1 MFRAG
6 SENLKEQE
14 YLLLGKVTRP
24 FGIRGEVRVHTF
36 NPFSETLE
44 HVDSLLLRSQ
54 DGKTQE
60 FKIAQVRTHQNF
72 YLVRFEGVND
82 RDLAESLRDREIL
95 VRKDQL
101 ARPKE
106 GEFYWFELIGMDA
119 VGESGKEIGKVVAI
133 EETNPYLGGNDI
145 LVINTEGGEIM
156 VPITEKQVKK
166 VDLTAKK
173 IIISGL
179 EDFKK

>member
-24 FGIRGEVRVHTF
+24 FGIRGEVRVHTY

-44 HVDSLLLRSQ
+44 HLDSLLLRSK
-54 DGKTQE
+54 DGKIQE
-60 FKIAQVRTHQNF
+60 FKIAQIRIHQNF
-72 YLVRFEGVND
+72 YLVHFEGIND

-101 ARPKE
+101 GRLKQ
-106 GEFYWFELIGMDA
+106 GEFYWFELIGLAA
-119 VGESGKEIGKVVAI
+119 VSESGNEIGKVIAI

-145 LVINTEGGEIM
+145 LVINAEGGEIL
-156 VPITEKQVKK
+156 VPFTEKQVKK
-166 VDLTAKK
+166 VDLKAKK
-173 IIISGL
+173 IVITGL
-179 EDFKK
+179 EDFKE